1 VEFTPNTIHSG
12 FKTAFRDEIITP
24 TASPGITTLYR
35 VYVRSGTT
43 SLGYA
48 DIASGDI
55 SVDTVNMVITVTK
68 SVTITSSGTADNI
81 AIDFKYMTTAYT
93 IYTYLSIVDLP
104 SPISVAVDDV
114 VTVQYTLKLYLVVSG
129 LGGLLSDAT
138 PDYSGLVLRI
148 YDKFRGATTKTITI
162 TKVDYLDPSGN
173 VVLSVST
180 SNDTTNRIIIA
191 PATKVTTSFDLAKIV
206 FRAPDGTAM
215 VIWTKATPQ
224 TVPAGSYLATRVPV
238 TA

>member
-1 VEFTPNTIHSG
+1 VVFTPNTIQSD
-12 FKTAFRDEIITP
+12 FKYRFREEITDPAI
-24 TASPGITTLYR
+24 SPGITTLSR

-43 SLGYA
+43 NLGYA

-55 SVDTVNMVITVTK
+55 SVDTVNKVMTLTK
-68 SVTITSSGTADNI
+68 SVAITSSGTADNI
-81 AIDFKYMTTAYT
+81 LITFRWETPTATT
-93 IYTYLSIVDLP
+93 TYYLTVVSLP
-104 SPISVAVDDV
+104 SPISVAVNDV
-114 VTVQYTLKLYLVVSG
+114 VTVQYTLRLYLAVSDP
-129 LGGLLSDAT
+129 GGLLSDAT
-138 PDYSGLVLRI
+138 PDDSGLVLRI
-148 YDKFRGATTKTITI
+148 YDKFRGATTNTITI

-180 SNDTTNRIIIA
+180 SNDTTNRIIVA